1 MIENDILAT
10 RAGFANDATDDAGKA
25 GNASATATTE
35 RKQCCN
41 SFRFG
46 GNVESQGYA
55 LMTVARGGIVMSNI
69 FLSTA
74 FIRLASDSAGCDSE
88 SEEECDA
95 KVYGFRPSSLITMI
109 AVVSGVLSAFL
120 LPFIGAVV
128 DYTPYRRAVGIGSA
142 LFITAVQGIQI
153 WLTDDTWFPMAIL
166 QAINGFMYMVQVL
179 AIYAYLPD
187 IGREVGPETMTWFS
201 ALFTMCQFGAQA
213 AYLIVNIAFAIGLK
227 LGDVNAAQVSQ
238 GICVLWLFLTF
249 IPGWWK
255 KMPTVPALHPR
266 PAGKSLV
273 LLGFSQVW
281 KTSIGI
287 NKHYRSGL
295 RWFFLAVVFAESG
308 ANAFT
313 VVSVTFMVEVLKMTG
328 AQVGIIFLVTLIS
341 TIPGSKAGQFL
352 SKKTNPI
359 TSWKINLVTFSAV
372 TVAGSFVLTGP
383 ERQNLIYPFGA
394 AWGFLLGWFYPLE
407 NVVFTLS
414 VPKGQETELS
424 GFYTYCRSIL
434 TWLPPLVFTVM
445 NESGLHMK
453 WGLLSLIIFLIVG
466 LFFLFLMAPWE
477 DVLEDA
483 KVNRMSHVGNSIEFV
498 SSKNDNVEEGIASS
512 NP

>member
-166 QAINGFMYMVQVL
+166 QAINGFMYMVQVSFCWL
-179 AIYAYLPD
+179 LLMPMRKPRRVKP
-187 IGREVGPETMTWFS
+187 G
-201 ALFTMCQFGAQA
+201 GARHS
-213 AYLIVNIAFAIGLK
+213 F
-227 LGDVNAAQVSQ
+227 
-238 GICVLWLFLTF
+238 
-249 IPGWWK
+249 
-255 KMPTVPALHPR
+255 R
-266 PAGKSLV
+266 
-273 LLGFSQVW
+273 LL
-281 KTSIGI
+281 
-287 NKHYRSGL
+287 
-295 RWFFLAVVFAESG
+295 E
-308 ANAFT
+308 
-313 VVSVTFMVEVLKMTG
+313 
-328 AQVGIIFLVTLIS
+328 
-341 TIPGSKAGQFL
+341 
-352 SKKTNPI
+352 
-359 TSWKINLVTFSAV
+359 
-372 TVAGSFVLTGP
+372 
-383 ERQNLIYPFGA
+383 
-394 AWGFLLGWFYPLE
+394 
-407 NVVFTLS
+407 
-414 VPKGQETELS
+414 
-424 GFYTYCRSIL
+424 
-434 TWLPPLVFTVM
+434 
-445 NESGLHMK
+445 
-453 WGLLSLIIFLIVG
+453 
-466 LFFLFLMAPWE
+466 
-477 DVLEDA
+477 
-483 KVNRMSHVGNSIEFV
+483 
-498 SSKNDNVEEGIASS
+498 ASS
-512 NP
+512 GG